1 MLRTS
6 EGLLVKLMP
15 VRGSQ
20 GSKHTTTVLPMGNTS
35 GNLGIYLIFK
45 RLLVKRQQALEQ
57 GDRGFSDRV
66 P

>member
-15 VRGSQ
+15 VRGPQ
-20 GSKHTTTVLPMGNTS
+20 GSKHTTTVLPVEYQWQ
-35 GNLGIYLIFK
+35 LGSYLIFK
-45 RLLVKRQQALEQ
+45 RLLVKQQALEQ
-57 GDRGFSDRV
+57 GNRRFSDQV